1 MKSKNKLHP
10 IILLICLCICI
21 NTNAQSIVLHFAN
34 GSDIVV
40 AKDLEK
46 FIQSE
51 KREFSCSDIISIYG
65 YTDNVGSDDDNKLLA
80 EKRINTVKEFIE
92 EYFLKENNDDN
103 LPSFALINFGKQN
116 PIAKNNTEKGREQNR
131 RVEIIFS
138 KKKCA
143 DQGKL
148 IGDLYNLIK
157 DKPQEFCIN
166 PDKDTALVGKEGTIV
181 YYKSGTFVPNFN
193 CSCITILLNEYL
205 DNASFI
211 LNNLTTTSNGNVLE
225 SGGMTRLVGLCGKDT
240 LQYQKDKFLTVMV
253 PTDNALEDMKSL
265 FANRN
270 KQTDYLNWNVD
281 TNFPEI
287 SILDWNGLS
296 MMCGGVTSGPNIKD
310 DCPLF
315 LCKIR
320 RFLKGKKVI
329 KDDRSMER
337 ITEEET
343 TIKQLGI
350 DKNLLGDAL
359 LISRDKNANAL
370 KYYVYKN
377 ASWDYHNCDR
387 FMNANNFTDMYVNET
402 PNDAKDVKLIYKQ
415 NKSVVPAAKKNKYEF
430 KNVFKNN
437 EVWVVGLKYKDE
449 QTAFVSISS
458 ENTKTKNAYLNFK
471 EVKIEELKI
480 ILKKLN

>member
-1 MKSKNKLHP
+1 MKFNNFLKL
-10 IILLICLCICI
+10 IIVFVFIHSVN
-21 NTNAQSIVLHFAN
+21 NTNAQTIILHFST
-34 GSDIVV
+34 GSNTINEI
-40 AKDLEK
+40 EK
-46 FIQSE
+46 QKLLKLDTILFN
-51 KREFSCSDIISIYG
+51 CSNIIYING
-65 YTDNVGSDDDNKLLA
+65 YTDNVGNIDANIMLA
-80 EKRINTVKEFIE
+80 EKRAVAVKELLSNLFLE
-92 EYFLKENNDDN
+92 EINEDN
-103 LPSFALINFGKQN
+103 LPSLVMKKFGNSN
-116 PIAKNNTEKGREQNR
+116 PIANNNTAKGREQNR

-138 KKKCA
+138 KQKCA
-143 DQGKL
+143 DEGKL

-181 YYKSGTFVPNFN
+181 YYKAGTFVPNFN

-225 SGGMTRLVGLCGKDT
+225 SGGMTRLVGLCGNDT

-296 MMCGGVTSGPNIKD
+296 MMCGGVNSGPNIKD
-310 DCPLF
+310 DCSLF

-343 TIKQLGI
+343 AIKQLGI

-387 FMNANNFTDMYVNET
+387 FMNANNFTDMYVKET

-430 KNVFKNN
+430 NNVFKNN
-437 EVWVVGLKYKDE
+437 EVWIVGLKYKDE

-471 EVKIEELKI
+471 EVSIEELKN